1 MINLN
6 RLKQS
11 YHFSLPELMVL
22 LCFLYSI
29 LLILFHP
36 LCSITGLTS
45 LLSRAFTI
53 MFGLSPHLFNRSLPV
68 RNTDS
73 VANNRSASFFWGSV
87 MQVSWNILYG
97 LDQTFHPWSVHCHL
111 LHIPNG
117 LGSNRKDREW
127 RQNRDQPP
135 LVQEPE
141 RCRKV
146 VCEKSTSTWHVSS
159 ENRNFRWPF
168 LVQSSSGNLLCR

>member
-6 RLKQS
+6 RLKRS

-53 MFGLSPHLFNRSLPV
+53 MFGLSSHLFNRSLPV
-68 RNTDS
+68 RTSDS

-97 LDQTFHPWSVHCHL
+97 LDQTFHPWWFYNHL
-111 LHIPNG
+111 FNIPDG
-117 LGSNRKDREW
+117 LGGRWETEWSNHKTSVLSLGLKIRLTTLCK
-127 RQNRDQPP
+127 
-135 LVQEPE
+135 
-141 RCRKV
+141 RCRV
-146 VCEKSTSTWHVSS
+146 PW
-159 ENRNFRWPF
+159 N
-168 LVQSSSGNLLCR
+168 G